1 MLKITLNLLVN
12 AVTLRREFTIFNR
25 VAIFV
30 LLYSGIIG
38 SLYLDTGIGI
48 HNGLFHSTA
57 ITYSF
62 DLFIYIIGTI
72 IYFFTIFHARRT
84 VQPVFPDN
92 RFEPKLNGFF
102 SKGYVK
108 AYQNTVR
115 CFQVVSTYPKQNLSQ
130 RRHYST
136 KYINADALKVRIL
149 TENRGTS
156 NNNANPMSIVPILS
170 YSNADTMK
178 SEILENNINK
188 TGIYR

>member
-1 MLKITLNLLVN
+1 MLKITLNSLVN
-12 AVTLRREFTIFNR
+12 AVSLRREFIIFNR
-25 VAIFV
+25 VALLI
-30 LLYSGIIG
+30 LLYFII
-38 SLYLDTGIGI
+38 SYYAYIEVSI
-48 HNGLFHSTA
+48 YNGLFHSTA

-84 VQPVFPDN
+84 VYPVFPYN
-92 RFEPKLNGFF
+92 RFEPKNGLF

-156 NNNANPMSIVPILS
+156 NNNAANPISIVPILS

-178 SEILENNINK
+178 SEILRE
-188 TGIYR
+188 

>member
-12 AVTLRREFTIFNR
+12 AVTLRRQFIIFNPR
-25 VAIFV
+25 VALLI
-30 LLYSGIIG
+30 LLYFII
-38 SLYLDTGIGI
+38 SYYAYIEVSI
-48 HNGLFHSTA
+48 YNGLFHSTA

-62 DLFIYIIGTI
+62 YLFIYIIGTI

-84 VQPVFPDN
+84 VQPVFPYN
-92 RFEPKLNGFF
+92 RFEPKNGFF

-108 AYQNTVR
+108 AYQDTVR
-115 CFQVVSTYPKQNLSQ
+115 CFQVVSTYPKQNLSL

-178 SEILENNINK
+178 SEILENNRNK

>member
-1 MLKITLNLLVN
+1 V
-12 AVTLRREFTIFNR
+12 
-25 VAIFV
+25 
-30 LLYSGIIG
+30 
-38 SLYLDTGIGI
+38 
-48 HNGLFHSTA
+48 
-57 ITYSF
+57 
-62 DLFIYIIGTI
+62 GT
-72 IYFFTIFHARRT
+72 RWVRSWGGG
-84 VQPVFPDN
+84 
-92 RFEPKLNGFF
+92 EGFF

-115 CFQVVSTYPKQNLSQ
+115 CFQVVSSYPKQNLSQ

-156 NNNANPMSIVPILS
+156 NNNAANPVSIVPILS

-178 SEILENNINK
+178 SEILEDNRNK